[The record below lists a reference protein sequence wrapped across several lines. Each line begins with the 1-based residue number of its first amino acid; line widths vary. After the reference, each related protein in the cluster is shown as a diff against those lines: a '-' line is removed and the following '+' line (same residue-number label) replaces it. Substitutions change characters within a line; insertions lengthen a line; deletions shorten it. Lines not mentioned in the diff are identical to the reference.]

1 MLNGLYVAT
10 SGLVAQESRVN
21 TISNNLANIN
31 TTGFKRDRPVFS
43 MYMPGDK
50 RWPQSIIKST
60 VYNKSINS
68 VVKLDDIY
76 SDFSSG
82 SLRETENKLDV
93 ALKNKDAFFA
103 VETSF
108 GIRFTRDGHFSLNSD
123 GELVT
128 KDGFHVLSSDYQN
141 DPVITI
147 PQVGELF
154 INDSVITIPQD
165 EELFIT
171 ENGEI
176 LLDDLLQNQL
186 YIVEFPEKH
195 NLQKTGRNLYQAVE
209 MLPVASA
216 NPMVSQGYLETS
228 NINPVEEMVKMI
240 DALRSF
246 ETYQKVIQT
255 LDSVNEIA
263 SNRIGRMA

>member
-31 TTGFKRDRPVFS
+31 TTGFKKDRPVFS

-103 VETSF
+103 VETPF

-141 DPVITI
+141 NPVITI
-147 PQVGELF
+147 PQG
-154 INDSVITIPQD
+154 

-255 LDSVNEIA
+255 LDGVNEIA
-263 SNRIGRMA
+263 SNQIGRMA